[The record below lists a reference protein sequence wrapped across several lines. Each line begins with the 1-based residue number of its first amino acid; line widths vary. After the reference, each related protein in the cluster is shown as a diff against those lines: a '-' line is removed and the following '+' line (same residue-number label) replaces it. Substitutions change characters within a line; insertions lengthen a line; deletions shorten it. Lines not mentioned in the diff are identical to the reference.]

1 MLCRKHGQ
9 EAFKLSNAHKPERL
23 DERARI
29 VQAGGWLTVVE
40 ELAFGRLTNM
50 DLQDDFIRE
59 QATSMKK
66 VAIHY
71 VNGTLSLSRAI
82 GDPDYKLPQIN
93 KPSCPWEFPNGA
105 ARTFTDSVVSATPEI
120 MTVQLS
126 PGDDFMILACD
137 GLWDVLFGKSD
148 RDGETHAKRSYKD
161 AG

>member
-1 MLCRKHGQ
+1 
-9 EAFKLSNAHKPERL
+9 
-23 DERARI
+23 
-29 VQAGGWLTVVE
+29 
-40 ELAFGRLTNM
+40 
-50 DLQDDFIRE
+50 
-59 QATSMKK
+59 MKK

-137 GLWDVLFGKSD
+137 GLWDVLFPEKAIEMVKHMLKDLTRTLDSIAKELCHYALKLGSSD
-148 RDGETHAKRSYKD
+148 NISCIIVDLNFTN
-161 AG
+161 